1 MMNRSLRACTFMAVM
16 FMVVIVA
23 EAGPRVMTFE
33 NGDRYE
39 GEFRDGEFHGRG
51 VYTWAIGDRYE
62 GELRDGEFHGHGVY
76 TWADG
81 ARYEGEFRDDKFH
94 GRAVFTAADG
104 SRYEGEFRDDKRYS
118 RAVLTEADGSR
129 YKGEFRDDKRHSRAV
144 PTEAEGSRYEGEFR
158 DDKRYSRAVPTE
170 ADGSRYE
177 GEFRDDKRY
186 SRAVP
191 TEAEGSRYEGEFR
204 DDKRYSR
211 AVPTE
216 ADGSRYEGEFRDD
229 KRHSRAV
236 FTTAD
241 GQRYEEYYI
250 DGELAER
257 VQQTATLSAAASPA
271 PSPRKLQA
279 ALAVHGFD
287 PGPVDGKIGAKTRVA
302 IAQWQESVGQEPTGT
317 LDATQQT
324 ALVNSVFGEQAG
336 QEEQSSAQESSA
348 PTDNDTLT
356 DTVSGGCAERM
367 DKMES
372 DITAV
377 TEAIGD
383 YIRRRKNEYGGTGLS
398 ACGSSI
404 IGYNVTL
411 NYVEALRRCPESDPT
426 GEQLAAQ
433 ETYVEKIGAS
443 ADMICA
449 GGIDSR
455 QRHSMKDLLDRLT
468 SLTPLDQW
476 QNGGQ
481 GRTEHWQDETV
492 DQLNQGNQG
501 RSEQRNQDD
510 QGRSKYRRN
519 TDAVPDD

>member
-51 VYTWAIGDRYE
+51 VYAWAIGDRYE

-118 RAVLTEADGSR
+118 RAVLTEAHGSR
-129 YKGEFRDDKRHSRAV
+129 YKGEFRDDKRNSRAV
-144 PTEAEGSRYEGEFR
+144 L
-158 DDKRYSRAVPTE
+158 TE
-170 ADGSRYE
+170 ADG
-177 GEFRDDKRY
+177 G
-186 SRAVP
+186 
-191 TEAEGSRYEGEFR
+191 
-204 DDKRYSR
+204 
-211 AVPTE
+211 
-216 ADGSRYEGEFRDD
+216 RYEGEFRDD

-356 DTVSGGCAERM
+356 DTLTDTFSEGCEERM
-367 DKMES
+367 DKIGT
-372 DITAV
+372 DISAV
-377 TEAIGD
+377 SEAMND
-383 YIRRRKNEYGGTGLS
+383 YEGRPTVGGLS
-398 ACGSSI
+398 ACASLI

-426 GEQLAAQ
+426 GEQLANQ
-433 ETYVEKIGAS
+433 EAS
-443 ADMICA
+443 AENYADGADQICA
-449 GGIDSR
+449 GDIDSR
-455 QRHSMKDLLDRLT
+455 QRHSMKDIIDGLT

-476 QNGGQ
+476 SQ
-481 GRTEHWQDETV
+481 
-492 DQLNQGNQG
+492 
-501 RSEQRNQDD
+501 
-510 QGRSKYRRN
+510 
-519 TDAVPDD
+519 